1 MLSIPVNP
9 NKIKNITNINK
20 NLDFASVDLNKYFR
34 HSIFVCRLYIQI
46 KNVILHFSI
55 ITEYQYITTQNTK

>member
-1 MLSIPVNP
+1 
-9 NKIKNITNINK
+9 
-20 NLDFASVDLNKYFR
+20 
-34 HSIFVCRLYIQI
+34 LYIQI